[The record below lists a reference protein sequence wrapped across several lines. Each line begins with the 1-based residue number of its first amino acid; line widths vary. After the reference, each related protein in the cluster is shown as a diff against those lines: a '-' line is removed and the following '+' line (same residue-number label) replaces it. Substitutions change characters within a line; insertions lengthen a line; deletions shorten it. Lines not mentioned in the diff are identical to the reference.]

1 MIQDDNKGAGR
12 PSWWPKLAGY
22 AEKAWV
28 RCLALTLFGIGIHL
42 PSLGGALLWDDV
54 HLVNDNPLIK
64 SPVLILEAFRHYLF
78 PDAYSGHYRPIQTI
92 SYILDYFFWGKDPYG
107 YHLSNVLWHVLS
119 GVVLYHLARRILGSL
134 LERCPDESF
143 WKRKISASTAAF
155 FLALLWV
162 VHPVH
167 SAAVDYVS
175 GRADSLAFFFGA
187 AGWLLYLRA
196 QDFRASW
203 ARRGLLVL
211 ATLSGLFSLCARES
225 GALWMFMFLLYL
237 FAFQKKPPLRAKFV
251 ILAVCLIVVS
261 IYAGLRQ
268 LPEHRSESAPASA
281 NWTPA
286 TRGVLMLRALGDYG
300 RLLVFPSQLHVER
313 TVLEPASARNQSSW
327 QSTIAR
333 QGLSV
338 GGVVMLGVLL
348 FGACRKGVGQR
359 VRCFGASW
367 FLLTYL
373 PISNLFDLNATVAE
387 HWLYLPSVGF
397 LIFMAGV
404 LFDLPARYGRPTFA
418 FACIAVVGLSARS
431 AIRSSDWVDP
441 ETFFR
446 RTFAAGGS
454 NSRIGVNLA
463 VIYAAH
469 GEHAKAE
476 TILRK
481 VLQVSPNYSL
491 ARNNLA
497 IALSRQGK
505 MKEAEAMF
513 ETASNPVAAEK
524 SGYSRT
530 CDAAKNLARLRHR
543 EKDDVAAFAI
553 LDQALRDHPGNWE
566 LVRLQAE
573 MIRDIEGPA
582 RAIPV
587 VENFV
592 RDHWWHARA
601 SIALGGLL
609 MEIGR
614 LPQAAAAF
622 RQASRLDIYD
632 TEALNLVALVC
643 VQQNQLEDAS
653 KTQRVAIAR
662 QPMNR
667 GNILFW
673 PTFSGRWDALKKQKP
688 PWPTLLVCRP
698 RREWDQSPTKPVRAP
713 RGAW

>member
-1 MIQDDNKGAGR
+1 MLILNHDGNKAAASS
-12 PSWWPKLAGY
+12 SWWSRFSRY
-22 AEKAWV
+22 AEKGWV
-28 RCLALTLFGIGIHL
+28 RCAALVLFGFGVHL
-42 PSLGGALLWDDV
+42 PSIGGTLLWDDV

-64 SPVLILEAFRHYLF
+64 SPALILEAFRHYLF

-92 SYILDYFFWGKDPYG
+92 SYILDYFFWSKDPLG

-119 GVVLYHLARRILGSL
+119 GVVLYYLARRILESL
-134 LERCPDESF
+134 RGQFPDECF
-143 WKRKISASTAAF
+143 WKRKINASTAAF
-155 FLALLWV
+155 LLALLWV

-196 QDFRASW
+196 QDLPASW
-203 ARRGLLVL
+203 ARRGLLLL
-211 ATLSGLFSLCARES
+211 ATVSALFSLCSRES
-225 GALWMFMFLLYL
+225 GALWLVLFLLYL
-237 FAFQKKPPLRAKFV
+237 FAFQKTPPLRTKV
-251 ILAVCLIVVS
+251 RTLAVCLVVVS

-268 LPEHRSESAPASA
+268 LPEHRSESVPASA
-281 NWTPA
+281 NWTAA
-286 TRGVLMLRALGDYG
+286 TRSSLMLRALGDYG
-300 RLLVFPSQLHVER
+300 RLLVFPARLHVER
-313 TVLEPASARNQSSW
+313 TILEPASLRNHSSW

-338 GGVVMLGVLL
+338 GGMLVLGVLL
-348 FGACRKGVGQR
+348 FGACRNGVGRR

-397 LIFMAGV
+397 MIFVVGV
-404 LFDLPARYGRPTFA
+404 CFDLPARYLRPTLS

-431 AIRSSDWVDP
+431 AIRSGDWIDP

-463 VIYAAH
+463 VIYAAQ

-476 TILRK
+476 AILRK

-505 MKEAEAMF
+505 MEEAEAML
-513 ETASNPVAAEK
+513 ETSSNSVAEK
-524 SGYSRT
+524 SGYPRT
-530 CDAAKNLARLRHR
+530 CDGAKNLARLRYKV
-543 EKDDVAAFAI
+543 KDHVGAFAI
-553 LDQALRDHPGNWE
+553 LNQALRDHPGNWE

-573 MIRDIEGPA
+573 MIRDIEGPS
-582 RAIPV
+582 RALPV

-592 RDHWWHARA
+592 REHWWHAGA

-609 MEIGR
+609 LEMGA
-614 LPQAAAAF
+614 LPRATAAF
-622 RQASRLDIYD
+622 RQASRLDVYD
-632 TEALNLVALVC
+632 TEALNLMALISVR
-643 VQQNQLEDAS
+643 QNQLEDAS

-662 QPMNR
+662 QPNEPR
-667 GNILFW
+667 QYLILADILGKM
-673 PTFSGRWDALKKQKP
+673 GRAEEAKTALAQV
-688 PWPTLLVCRP
+688 TRLQAVA
-698 RREWDQSPTKPVRAP
+698 RAEP
-713 RGAW
+713 IPN

>member
-1 MIQDDNKGAGR
+1 MIQDDNKAETR
-12 PSWWPKLAGY
+12 PLWPKLSRCAKS
-22 AEKAWV
+22 ASV
-28 RCLALTLFGIGIHL
+28 RCLALVLFGIGIHL

-78 PDAYSGHYRPIQTI
+78 PDAYAGHYRPIQTI
-92 SYILDYFFWGKDPYG
+92 SYIFDYFFWSKDPYG

-119 GVVLYHLARRILGSL
+119 GVVLYHLARRILESL
-134 LERCPDESF
+134 LEQCPDESF

-187 AGWLLYLRA
+187 GGWLLYLRA
-196 QDFRASW
+196 QDLSASW
-203 ARRGLLVL
+203 THRGLLLL
-211 ATLSGLFSLCARES
+211 ATLSALFSLCSRES
-225 GALWMFMFLLYL
+225 GALWMLMFLLYL
-237 FAFQKKPPLRAKFV
+237 FAFQKKPPLRAKFLT
-251 ILAVCLIVVS
+251 LAVCFVVVS

-268 LPEHRSESAPASA
+268 LPEHRSESAASA
-281 NWTPA
+281 NWTPE

-313 TVLEPASARNQSSW
+313 TVLEPASGSNQSSW
-327 QSTIAR
+327 QSTMAR
-333 QGLSV
+333 QGLSA
-338 GGVVMLGVLL
+338 GGVLMLGVLI
-348 FGACRKGVGQR
+348 FGAYRKGVGQR

-397 LIFMAGV
+397 LIFIAGV
-404 LFDLPARYGRPTFA
+404 LFDLPARYLRPAIA
-418 FACIAVVGLSARS
+418 FACIAVVGLTARS
-431 AIRSSDWVDP
+431 AIRSSDWKDP

-454 NSRIGVNLA
+454 SSRIGVNLA

-476 TILRK
+476 AILRK
-481 VLQVSPNYSL
+481 VLQLSPNYFL

-505 MKEAEAMF
+505 TKEAEAMF
-513 ETASNPVAAEK
+513 ETASNPVAEK
-524 SGYSRT
+524 AGYPRT
-530 CDAAKNLARLRHR
+530 CDGAKNLARLRHK
-543 EKDDVAAFAI
+543 EKDHIAAFAI

-573 MIRDIEGPA
+573 MIRDVEGPA
-582 RAIPV
+582 RALPV
-587 VENFV
+587 VQNFV
-592 RDHWWHARA
+592 REHWWHAGA
-601 SIALGGLL
+601 SITLGGLFL
-609 MEIGR
+609 EIGD
-614 LPQAAAAF
+614 LPQATEAF
-622 RQASRLDIYD
+622 RQASRLDVHD
-632 TEALNLVALVC
+632 AESLNLLALVD
-643 VQQNQLEDAS
+643 VRQDRLQDACA
-653 KTQRVAIAR
+653 TQRRAISR
-662 QPMNR
+662 QPDQPR
-667 GNILFW
+667 QYLLLADILGKM
-673 PTFSGRWDALKKQKP
+673 GRAEEAKAALSQVMRLQA
-688 PWPTLLVCRP
+688 T
-698 RREWDQSPTKPVRAP
+698 VRAESV
-713 RGAW
+713 AN

>member
-1 MIQDDNKGAGR
+1 
-12 PSWWPKLAGY
+12 
-22 AEKAWV
+22 
-28 RCLALTLFGIGIHL
+28 
-42 PSLGGALLWDDV
+42 
-54 HLVNDNPLIK
+54 
-64 SPVLILEAFRHYLF
+64 
-78 PDAYSGHYRPIQTI
+78 
-92 SYILDYFFWGKDPYG
+92 
-107 YHLSNVLWHVLS
+107 
-119 GVVLYHLARRILGSL
+119 
-134 LERCPDESF
+134 
-143 WKRKISASTAAF
+143 
-155 FLALLWV
+155 
-162 VHPVH
+162 VH

-187 AGWLLYLRA
+187 GGWLLYLRA
-196 QDFRASW
+196 QDLPASW
-203 ARRGLLVL
+203 TRRGLLVL
-211 ATLSGLFSLCARES
+211 ATLSGLFSLCSRES
-225 GALWMFMFLLYL
+225 GALWLLMFLLYL

-251 ILAVCLIVVS
+251 TLAICLLVVS

-268 LPEHRSESAPASA
+268 LPEHRSESVPASA

-300 RLLVFPSQLHVER
+300 RLLVLPAQLHVER

-327 QSTIAR
+327 QSAIAR
-333 QGLSV
+333 QGLSA
-338 GGVVMLGVLL
+338 GGVLMLGVLL
-348 FGACRKGVGQR
+348 FGAYRKGVGQR

-367 FLLTYL
+367 FLVTYL
-373 PISNLFDLNATVAE
+373 PISNLFNLNATVAE

-397 LIFMAGV
+397 LIFIAGV
-404 LFDLPARYGRPTFA
+404 LFDLPARYLRPTIA

-431 AIRSSDWVDP
+431 AVRSSDWVDP

-505 MKEAEAMF
+505 VKEAEAML
-513 ETASNPVAAEK
+513 ETASNPVAEK
-524 SGYSRT
+524 SGYPRT
-530 CDAAKNLARLRHR
+530 PDAAKNLARLRHK
-543 EKDDVAAFAI
+543 EKDDAAAFAI

-573 MIRDIEGPA
+573 MIREIEGPA
-582 RAIPV
+582 RALPV

-592 RDHWWHARA
+592 REHWWHARA

-609 MEIGR
+609 LEMDN
-614 LPQAAAAF
+614 LPRATAAF
-622 RQASRLDIYD
+622 RQASRLDVYD

-653 KTQRVAIAR
+653 KTQRVAISR
-662 QPMNR
+662 QPNEPR
-667 GNILFW
+667 QYLILADILGKM
-673 PTFSGRWDALKKQKP
+673 GRVEEAKTALAQV
-688 PWPTLLVCRP
+688 TRL
-698 RREWDQSPTKPVRAP
+698 QAAARAGSIP
-713 RGAW
+713 N